1 MLREAWATAMPR
13 VRNEEVRGLVNKAIE
28 LAHRVK
34 HSETPTRRDA
44 GVSADAV
51 ILLAN
56 ILRRL
61 EA

>member
-1 MLREAWATAMPR
+1 MKS
-13 VRNEEVRGLVNKAIE
+13 VE

-34 HSETPTRRDA
+34 HGETPTRRDA
-44 GVSADAV
+44 GIASDAV

-61 EA
+61 EQEF